1 MTQTIGS
8 VDLQSARVQI
18 ADYPPP
24 EPLTLVQ
31 HTLVFP
37 NIVERRQFHHKNT
50 AKYITNAINPVHTHT
65 QIHTGND
72 CSCWPE
78 RRGGEDHIYGFKPT
92 LLTLLAHPQLP
103 WSLTS
108 AATGLN
114 SNVLHDIYQKPVA

>member
-37 NIVERRQFHHKNT
+37 IVERRQFHHK
-50 AKYITNAINPVHTHT
+50 KQGV
-65 QIHTGND
+65 
-72 CSCWPE
+72 
-78 RRGGEDHIYGFKPT
+78 F
-92 LLTLLAHPQLP
+92 
-103 WSLTS
+103 
-108 AATGLN
+108 
-114 SNVLHDIYQKPVA
+114 